1 MKDIKDIV
9 IEMEALIGSNLKY
22 YVSESLEDIINKNKN
37 NFSILYP
44 SEIEFSIDYNE
55 NQFRLDILTRYS
67 EREYI
72 DLYYKKRDIEEE
84 RKIIYYKDGKP
95 NKEIDIKGADIS
107 PDKYIIHIV
116 EYSEIPIYDK
126 NGKRICAN
134 IKEKH
139 KYVDVSSFEDIIGGI
154 EKILH
159 KYNVSSLKIYNYRIR
174 DLYLLRL
181 VKFFRPSGL
190 R

>member
-1 MKDIKDIV
+1 MKDIKKDIV
-9 IEMEALIGSNLKY
+9 IEIEALIGSNLKY
-22 YVSESLEDIINKNKN
+22 YESESLEDIINKN

-44 SEIEFSIDYNE
+44 SEVEFSIDYNK
-55 NQFRLDILTRYS
+55 NGFRLDIFTRYS

-72 DLYYKKRDIEEE
+72 DLYYKKRGIEEE

-95 NKEIDIKGADIS
+95 DKEIDIKGAEIS

-116 EYSEIPIYDK
+116 EYFEIPIYDK

-134 IKEKH
+134 IKEKY
-139 KYVDVSSFEDIIGGI
+139 KYVDVSSFEDIIDGI
-154 EKILH
+154 ENILH
-159 KYNVSSLKIYNYRIR
+159 KYNVQSLKEYNYRIR
-174 DLYLLRL
+174 DLYLR
-181 VKFFRPSGL
+181 KFFKIFLPSGL

>member
-1 MKDIKDIV
+1 MRDIKKDIV
-9 IEMEALIGSNLKY
+9 TEIESLIGSKLKY
-22 YVSESLEDIINKNKN
+22 YVSESLEDIINKN

-44 SEIEFSIDYNE
+44 SEIEFSIDYNK
-55 NQFRLDILTRYS
+55 NQFRLDILTCYS
-67 EREYI
+67 ERECI

-84 RKIIYYKDGKP
+84 RKIIYYKDKKP
-95 NKEIDIKGADIS
+95 NKEIDIKDADIS
-107 PDKYIIHIV
+107 PDKYIIPIV

-126 NGKRICAN
+126 NGKIICAN

-139 KYVDVSSFEDIIGGI
+139 KYVDASSFEDIIGGI

-159 KYNVSSLKIYNYRIR
+159 KYNVQSLKISNYRIR
-174 DLYLLRL
+174 DPYLFRS
-181 VKFFRPSGL
+181 VRFFRPSGL